1 MCLDPMATLLDVTQH
16 LVDQIKLMN
25 EHVTSQT
32 AGPILARVIEKLDR
46 KERAFNE
53 TEERKLCGMLKL
65 DDKQLQ
71 DVLETAGYVF
81 EQCAYFGASSDA
93 LSKELSGAGLN
104 SDIVSAFVTVWDEGG
119 AMLRAKLSE
128 RSICANRL
136 VSSDWSL
143 HLQMGQQDM
152 TRIKKPVAIV
162 SLTTQNQDLDQNE
175 TKNYEF
181 THEQLIAF
189 SKNLD
194 RIQDQL
200 DNLG

>member
-1 MCLDPMATLLDVTQH
+1 LCLDPMATLLDVTQH

-81 EQCAYFGASSDA
+81 EQCTYFGASSDA